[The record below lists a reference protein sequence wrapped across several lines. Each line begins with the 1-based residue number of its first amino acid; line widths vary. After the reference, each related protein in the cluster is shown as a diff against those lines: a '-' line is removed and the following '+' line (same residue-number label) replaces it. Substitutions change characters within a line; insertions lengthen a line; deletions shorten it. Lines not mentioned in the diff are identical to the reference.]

1 MHALFL
7 DNCLSPDLNTPS
19 LGQQDAQVFLRLH
32 SAYWPPLFWWALFT
46 RQNLVE
52 MRDSDNTPHHFLL
65 ATKAEVLNT
74 WFIRQEALKA
84 LIPEADHIVIHDFT
98 RFLQEAMG
106 AGYFRLY
113 ISPLD
118 DSQSYTLQD
127 WSSIINERDGQWL
140 RLEQAKNPDVI
151 EEFDSLYMDW
161 EQIKEDYASH
171 KRTNP
176 YILFGGELKGRWPT
190 PKQAEY
196 GLDTYDKRLR
206 LSATDT
212 PQQGIANASP
222 PSGVTLEN
230 QDIKQTEVPQALVS
244 SITPTQRASQNRTPK
259 LSLILVIIAAILL
272 SYTYFKY

>member
-7 DNCLSPDLNTPS
+7 DNTLTQDLSIPTF
-19 LGQQDAQVFLRLH
+19 GQHDAQVFIRLH
-32 SAYWPPLFWWALFT
+32 SAYWPPIFWWALFT

-52 MRDSDNTPHHFLL
+52 WHDAEGQPHHFLL
-65 ATKAEVLNT
+65 ATKADILNT

-84 LIPEADHIVIHDFT
+84 LIPEEDHQVIRDFT

-118 DSQSYTLQD
+118 DSQSYSMQD

-140 RLEQAKNPDVI
+140 RLEQAKNPEVI
-151 EEFDSLYMDW
+151 EEFDSLYLDW

-176 YILFGGELKGRWPT
+176 YILLGGELKGRWPN
-190 PKQAEY
+190 PSQAEY
-196 GLDTYDKRLR
+196 GIDSHEKRLR
-206 LSATDT
+206 LSAK
-212 PQQGIANASP
+212 PEEQVGQANSAL
-222 PSGVTLEN
+222 PSGLHTAAQSIAQSEAT
-230 QDIKQTEVPQALVS
+230 QKIVS
-244 SITPTQRASQNRTPK
+244 QITPTQKASQNRTPK
-259 LSLILVIIAAILL
+259 LTLFLVIIAAILL
-272 SYTYFKY
+272 SYTFFKS

>member
-190 PKQAEY
+190 PKQA

-230 QDIKQTEVPQALVS
+230 QDIKQTEVPQTLVS

-272 SYTYFKY
+272 SYTYFKS

>member
-19 LGQQDAQVFLRLH
+19 LGQQEAQVFLRLH

-52 MRDSDNTPHHFLL
+52 MRNSDNTPHHFLL
-65 ATKAEVLNT
+65 STKAEVLNT

-98 RFLQEAMG
+98 RFLQEARG

-230 QDIKQTEVPQALVS
+230 QDIKQTEVPQTLVS

-272 SYTYFKY
+272 SYTYFKS